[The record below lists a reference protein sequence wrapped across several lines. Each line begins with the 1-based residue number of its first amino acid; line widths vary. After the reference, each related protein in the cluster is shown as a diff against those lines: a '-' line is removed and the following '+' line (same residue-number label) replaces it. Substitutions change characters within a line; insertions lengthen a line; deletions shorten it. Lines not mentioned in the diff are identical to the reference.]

1 MRAMT
6 DTAARS
12 DSPAATAAAGTATA
26 GGWLRVF
33 RLRSLSVRL
42 LWLTILFVMLAEV
55 LIYVPSVARY
65 RQELLRTRLTA
76 SQLVALA
83 LDTAPQEMF
92 TRELEADLLKHL
104 GAYRMELHRPNR
116 APVSLSVANPPPIEE
131 SFDLSS
137 AGVFDLTVDA
147 LAVLFRT
154 QNRVIRVSGAPFF
167 EREFEVVMVINE
179 SFLHNVMIDYSFRV
193 LAVSI
198 LISLVTASLVFLALD
213 RLTARPIRRIT
224 EALVAFRRDPES
236 ENASATLDS
245 DRADEVG
252 VAARELIS
260 MQAAIRQSLRQRER
274 LAALGTAVTKINHDL
289 RGILSTAALISER
302 LLDSDDPEVR
312 RIGPRLLSAIER
324 AATLCGQTLAF
335 TRDGIL
341 PLQRQAIELRPLID
355 EVGDAVADVQRRAGH
370 AGIDFIN
377 EVKPGLVLMADR
389 EQLFRVVANLGRNA
403 VEAAAT
409 RIVVSAVE
417 ESGRLHLS
425 INDNG
430 SGLAPRAREHLFTA
444 FTGSTKANGAGLGL
458 AIAREVARAHGGD
471 VRLAE
476 TGATGTI
483 FTVSLPLPPRG

>member
-1 MRAMT
+1 MRPMT
-6 DTAARS
+6 EAVAKRA
-12 DSPAATAAAGTATA
+12 PEAVAAGTAAA
-26 GGWLRVF
+26 GGWLRIF

-65 RQELLRTRLTA
+65 RQELLRARLTA

-83 LDTAPQEMF
+83 VDTAPQEMF

-116 APVSLSVANPPPIEE
+116 APVSLSVANPPPVEE
-131 SFDLSS
+131 SFDLSNAS
-137 AGVFDLTVDA
+137 VFELTTDA

-154 QNRVIRVSGAPFF
+154 QNRVIRVSGAPFW

-179 SFLHNVMIDYSFRV
+179 AFLRNAMIDYSFRV

-198 LISLVTASLVFLALD
+198 LIALVSASLVFLALD

-224 EALVAFRRDPES
+224 EALVAFRRDPEN

-260 MQAAIRQSLRQRER
+260 MQAAVRQSLRQRER

-341 PLQRQAIELRPLID
+341 PLQRQAIEVRPLID

-370 AGIDFIN
+370 HAAIDFIN
-377 EVKPGLVLMADR
+377 EVKPGVVLMADR
-389 EQLFRVVANLGRNA
+389 EQLFRVITNLARNA
-403 VEAAAT
+403 AEAAAT
-409 RIVVSAVE
+409 RIVVSATE
-417 ESGRLHLS
+417 ESGRLLLS
-425 INDNG
+425 VDDNG

-471 VRLAE
+471 VRLAA
-476 TGATGTI
+476 TGAKGTI
-483 FTVSLPLPPRG
+483 FTVSLPLPPRS